1 MRTLSSSLWMSK
13 SNGAPVLIY
22 GLLVREDTD
31 DASEELDKGDNHI
44 SHELEV
50 LDGAGMPQ
58 WY

>member
-1 MRTLSSSLWMSK
+1 MSK

-50 LDGAGMPQ
+50 PDGAGTPQ